1 MPLLFWDASGLVKRY
16 YSEAGSA
23 TVNSI
28 FDGVS
33 HSGDASV
40 MISTFWGYT
49 ETYAILA
56 RKRNSGVIKTD
67 AMANA
72 MSALFYEVAV
82 AEDFLLLSID
92 DETVMESVTHILSHN
107 INSAD
112 AALLTAFLD
121 YQASLPE
128 GDPPCILVTADLRL
142 TRAAQAEGLQT
153 LNPEAL
159 TPQEASA
166 FLASFR

>member
-1 MPLLFWDASGLVKRY
+1 MPILFWDASGLVKRY

-28 FDGVS
+28 FD
-33 HSGDASV
+33 SV
-40 MISTFWGYT
+40 NRPVMVGTFWGYT

-56 RKRNSGVIKTD
+56 RKRNSGVIKDD

-72 MSALFYEVAV
+72 MSALFYEVAE
-82 AEDFLLLSID
+82 AEEFLLLSID

-112 AALLTAFLD
+112 AALLTAFLN

-128 GDPPCILVTADLRL
+128 GDPPCILITADLRL

-159 TPQEASA
+159 MPHEAGA